1 MHPKGRGEGIT
12 YESDKF
18 KEDKIMPNPQI
29 SAVSQERKNK
39 ILNVYGPKGQVVA
52 GKADDYKHV
61 EPNAAKEY
69 NSIELP
75 VPEGLTPEIV
85 AMVAMGA
92 AMDPEK
98 YDFSKNMT
106 ASSSRGDMTLFNQAF
121 HYTNITIS
129 DARSR
134 GFSDILLDSR
144 KEAKKALIAYQN
156 GDKSLVNKHL
166 KTLADHAK
174 KNQLDHISLKDH
186 HHDKDECS
194 YEMKIILGDMLG
206 NPNIDFASNFNETE
220 KMKLKSAGEQVR
232 AYDEFAPV
240 EDKLLSNNPPPAN
253 SEERKKAADDFLFGR
268 MLSNTEY
275 YDFNSTDM
283 VYNDTH
289 EIGKKYADSYAPGL
303 KKGGNLI
310 DTFNG
315 FSSRSKDPVER
326 ELCKKASAGSY
337 MDSINALENNYVSP
351 LDTYYING
359 TTEKLKEKYLPLLRE
374 LPEYKQIV
382 EAKDNKELSKA
393 INNANNISFEIF
405 KDTMPLDTT
414 LSDQLTKSG
423 DSYKKQMEKV
433 ERNMSHAV
441 CFENAKYFGEKI
453 KELDAD
459 TNPEFDK
466 TKAMLKAVYA
476 DLKQLNEEYDYTK
489 GPIIDSPGY
498 REKIDI
504 ANNIGATYDA
514 NLKAVNSFNENIELL
529 NSTPKSIFQ
538 SGHQDSAE
546 IRTLREKMLDL
557 KEIYCSFDHLSGDI
571 KNSPEYQQ
579 AAVEAYKASIA
590 YQKKVAKSNFGKQ
603 GWEPSSDMGKDRYK
617 GALAIEKLAMSIAPE
632 LITEELTLEEQ
643 RTQIENIN
651 NKNDFD
657 NKYKE
662 TVAELNEH
670 KQMRQANKNPSP
682 MEEFVA
688 KQQVAQNLAKI
699 IAIKTVNNKYES
711 AIKSGQIK
719 EIDNSSLFSMDVQTH
734 MKAIIERDDFQ
745 RMMQDNSVD
754 DLINAATVKN
764 GKGLMAKL
772 GEAHIKVGKEKAIEK
787 IREKK
792 APELEMKKPPVKFGM

>member
-1 MHPKGRGEGIT
+1 
-12 YESDKF
+12 
-18 KEDKIMPNPQI
+18 MPNPQI
-29 SAVSQERKNK
+29 SAASQKRKNK
-39 ILNVYGPKGQVVA
+39 ILNVYGPNGQVVE
-52 GKADDYKHV
+52 GYVDKFGNDVHV

-98 YDFSKNMT
+98 YDYSKKIT
-106 ASSSRGDMTLFNQAF
+106 ASSAGGDMTLFNQAF
-121 HYTNITIS
+121 HYTNITVS

-134 GFSDILLDSR
+134 DFSDILVDSR
-144 KEAKKALIAYQN
+144 KEAQKALIAYQN

-194 YEMKIILGDMLG
+194 YEMKIILGDMLN

-240 EDKLLSNNPPPAN
+240 EDKLLSDNPPPAN
-253 SEERKKAADDFLFGR
+253 SEDRKKAAEDYLFGR

-289 EIGKKYADSYAPGL
+289 DIAKKYAESYAPGL
-303 KKGGNLI
+303 KKDGNLI
-310 DTFNG
+310 DTFDG

-326 ELCKKASAGSY
+326 ELCSKAAAGSY
-337 MDSINALENNYVSP
+337 MDSINALENDYVSP

-382 EAKDNKELSKA
+382 AAKDNKELSKA

-405 KDTMPLDTT
+405 KDTMPLDTK
-414 LSDQLTKSG
+414 LSDELTKSG
-423 DSYKKQMEKV
+423 NSYKKQMEKV
-433 ERNMSHAV
+433 DHDMSHAV

-453 KELDAD
+453 NELDAD
-459 TNPEFDK
+459 TTPELDK
-466 TKAMLKAVYA
+466 TRALLKGVYT

-489 GPIIDSPGY
+489 GPIINSTGY
-498 REKIDI
+498 IEKIDI
-504 ANNIGATYDA
+504 AQKLGAVYDA
-514 NLKAVNSFNENIELL
+514 NLKAVNSFNENMGLL

-546 IRTLREKMLDL
+546 IRTLREKMLGL
-557 KEIYCSFDHLSGDI
+557 KELYCNFDHLSGNINDD
-571 KNSPEYQQ
+571 PEYQQ

-590 YQKKVAKSNFGKQ
+590 YQKKVAKGNFGKN

-632 LITEELTLEEQ
+632 LIAEELTLEEQ
-643 RTQIENIN
+643 RTQIESIN
-651 NKNDFD
+651 NKKDFD

-662 TVAELNEH
+662 TVEELNKH
-670 KQMRQANKNPSP
+670 RSMPITNNKPSP

-711 AIKSGQIK
+711 ALKNGQIK

-772 GEAHIKVGKEKAIEK
+772 GEAHIKVGKEKALEK

-792 APELEMKKPPVKFGM
+792 ANELQMDKAPVQPKLK

>member
-1 MHPKGRGEGIT
+1 
-12 YESDKF
+12 
-18 KEDKIMPNPQI
+18 MPNPQI
-29 SAVSQERKNK
+29 SAASQKRKNK
-39 ILNVYGPKGQVVA
+39 ILNVYGPKGQVVE
-52 GKADDYKHV
+52 GYVDKFGNDVHV

-98 YDFSKNMT
+98 YDYSKNMT
-106 ASSSRGDMTLFNQAF
+106 ASSAGGDMTLFNQAF
-121 HYTNITIS
+121 HYTNITVS

-134 GFSDILLDSR
+134 GFSDILVDSR
-144 KEAKKALIAYQN
+144 KEAQKALIAYQN

-194 YEMKIILGDMLG
+194 YEMKIILGDMLN

-220 KMKLKSAGEQVR
+220 KMKLKSAGEQIR

-240 EDKLLSNNPPPAN
+240 EDKLLSDNPPPAN
-253 SEERKKAADDFLFGR
+253 SEERKKAAEDYLFGR

-289 EIGKKYADSYAPGL
+289 DIGKKYVESYAPGL

-310 DTFNG
+310 DTFHG
-315 FSSRSKDPVER
+315 FSSRSKDPVEK
-326 ELCKKASAGSY
+326 ELCNKASVGSY
-337 MDSINALENNYVSP
+337 MDSIDALQNNYISP
-351 LDTYYING
+351 LDTYYIEG

-405 KDTMPLDTT
+405 KDKMPLDTK
-414 LSDQLTKSG
+414 LSDELTKSG

-433 ERNMSHAV
+433 DHDMSHAV

-453 KELDAD
+453 NELDAD
-459 TNPEFDK
+459 TSPELDK
-466 TKAMLKAVYA
+466 TRALLKAVYT

-489 GPIIDSPGY
+489 GPIINSTGY
-498 REKIDI
+498 IEKIDI
-504 ANNIGATYDA
+504 AKNISAVYDA
-514 NLKAVNSFNENIELL
+514 NLKAVNSFNENIALL

-557 KEIYCSFDHLSGDI
+557 KELYCSFDHLSGNINDD
-571 KNSPEYQQ
+571 PEYQQ

-590 YQKKVAKSNFGKQ
+590 YQKKVAKGSFGKK

-632 LITEELTLEEQ
+632 LIAEELTLEEQ
-643 RTQIENIN
+643 RTQIESIN

-662 TVAELNEH
+662 TVEELNKH
-670 KQMRQANKNPSP
+670 RPMPVTNNKPSP
-682 MEEFVA
+682 MEEFAA

-711 AIKSGQIK
+711 ALKIGQIK

-772 GEAHIKVGKEKAIEK
+772 GEAHIKVGKEKALEK

-792 APELEMKKPPVKFGM
+792 ANELQMDKAPVQPMLK

>member
-1 MHPKGRGEGIT
+1 
-12 YESDKF
+12 
-18 KEDKIMPNPQI
+18 MPNPQI
-29 SAVSQERKNK
+29 SAASQKRKNK
-39 ILNVYGPKGQVVA
+39 ILNAYGPKGQVVE
-52 GKADDYKHV
+52 GYVDKFGNDVHV

-98 YDFSKNMT
+98 YDYSKNMT
-106 ASSSRGDMTLFNQAF
+106 DSSAGGDMTLFNQAF
-121 HYTNITIS
+121 HYTNITTS

-134 GFSDILLDSR
+134 DFSDILVDSR
-144 KEAKKALIAYQN
+144 KEAQKALIAYQN

-194 YEMKIILGDMLG
+194 YEMKIILGDMLN

-220 KMKLKSAGEQVR
+220 KMKLKSAGEQVK

-240 EDKLLSNNPPPAN
+240 EAKLLSNNPPPAN
-253 SEERKKAADDFLFGR
+253 SEERKKAAEDYLFGR

-289 EIGKKYADSYAPGL
+289 DIAKKYAESYAPGL

-310 DTFNG
+310 DKFDG

-326 ELCKKASAGSY
+326 KLCSKASAGSY
-337 MDSINALENNYVSP
+337 MDSINALEKNYVSP

-414 LSDQLTKSG
+414 LSDELTKSG

-433 ERNMSHAV
+433 DHDMSHAV

-453 KELDAD
+453 KALDTDTTPELD
-459 TNPEFDK
+459 K
-466 TKAMLKAVYA
+466 TRALLKGVYT

-489 GPIIDSPGY
+489 GPIINSTGY
-498 REKIDI
+498 IEKIDN
-504 ANNIGATYDA
+504 AKNISAVYDA

-546 IRTLREKMLDL
+546 IRTLREKMLGL
-557 KEIYCSFDHLSGDI
+557 KELYCNFDHLSGNINDD
-571 KNSPEYQQ
+571 PEYQQ
-579 AAVEAYKASIA
+579 AAVEAYKASLA
-590 YQKKVAKSNFGKQ
+590 YQKKVAKGNFGKN
-603 GWEPSSDMGKDRYK
+603 GWEPSSDMGKDRFK

-632 LITEELTLEEQ
+632 LIAKEMTLEEQ
-643 RTQIENIN
+643 RTQIESIN

-662 TVAELNEH
+662 TVEELNKHRSMH
-670 KQMRQANKNPSP
+670 KTNNKPSP
-682 MEEFVA
+682 MEEFMA
-688 KQQVAQNLAKI
+688 KHQIAQNLAKI

-711 AIKSGQIK
+711 ALKNGQIK

-734 MKAIIERDDFQ
+734 MKTIIERDDFQ

-772 GEAHIKVGKEKAIEK
+772 GEAHIKVGKEKALEK

-792 APELEMKKPPVKFGM
+792 ANDLQMDKAPVQPKLK

>member
-1 MHPKGRGEGIT
+1 
-12 YESDKF
+12 
-18 KEDKIMPNPQI
+18 MPNPQI
-29 SAVSQERKNK
+29 SAASQKRKNK
-39 ILNVYGPKGQVVA
+39 ILNVYGPKGQVVV
-52 GKADDYKHV
+52 GKADNYKHV
-61 EPNAAKEY
+61 EPNAANEY

-92 AMDPEK
+92 AMDTEK
-98 YDFSKNMT
+98 YDYSKNLT
-106 ASSSRGDMTLFNQAF
+106 DSSAGGDRTLFNQAF
-121 HYTNITIS
+121 HYTNITTS
-129 DARSR
+129 DERSR
-134 GFSDILLDSR
+134 GFSEILVDSR

-186 HHDKDECS
+186 HNDKDECS
-194 YEMKIILGDMLG
+194 YEVKIILGDMLN

-220 KMKLKSAGEQVR
+220 KMKLKSAGEQIR

-240 EDKLLSNNPPPAN
+240 EDKLLSDNPPPAN

-268 MLSNTEY
+268 ILSNTEY
-275 YDFNSTDM
+275 YDFNSTDT
-283 VYNDTH
+283 VFNDTH
-289 EIGKKYADSYAPGL
+289 DIGKKYADSYAPGV
-303 KKGGNLI
+303 KKGGRLV
-310 DTFNG
+310 DTLHHVG
-315 FSSRSKDPVER
+315 ESSKDPVEKK
-326 ELCKKASAGSY
+326 LCKDASVDSF

-359 TTEKLKEKYLPLLRE
+359 TTEELKEKYLPLLRE

-393 INNANNISFEIF
+393 IDNAKNISFEIF
-405 KDTMPLDTT
+405 KDTMPLDTA
-414 LSDQLTKSG
+414 LSDQLTKS
-423 DSYKKQMEKV
+423 SNAYKEQMEKV
-433 ERNMSHAV
+433 ERDMSHAV

-459 TNPEFDK
+459 TTPELDK
-466 TKAMLKAVYA
+466 TRALLKAVYT

-489 GPIIDSPGY
+489 GPIINSTGY
-498 REKIDI
+498 IEKIDN
-504 ANNIGATYDA
+504 AKNISAVYDA
-514 NLKAVNSFNENIELL
+514 NLKAINSFKENIELL

-538 SGHQDSAE
+538 SGHQDSDE

-557 KEIYCSFDHLSGDI
+557 KEIYCNFDHLSGNINDD
-571 KNSPEYQQ
+571 PEYQQ
-579 AAVEAYKASIA
+579 AAYEAYKASIA
-590 YQKKVAKSNFGKQ
+590 YQKKVAKGNLNKK

-617 GALAIEKLAMSIAPE
+617 GALAIEKLAMSIAPDFIVE
-632 LITEELTLEEQ
+632 QLNAEAKSEEIQ
-643 RTQIENIN
+643 SIN

-662 TVAELNEH
+662 IAEKLSKH
-670 KQMRQANKNPSP
+670 KQIRQTDKKPSAL
-682 MEEFVA
+682 EEFAA
-688 KQQVAQNLAKI
+688 KDSISRDIAKL
-699 IAIKTVNNKYES
+699 IAIKVVNNLYEKD
-711 AIKSGQIK
+711 IKVGNIK
-719 EIDNSSLFSMDVQTH
+719 KIENSSKFSMEVQTH
-734 MKAIIERDDFQ
+734 MNDIIKRDDFQ

-772 GEAHIKVGKEKAIEK
+772 GEAHIKVGKEKALEK

-792 APELEMKKPPVKFGM
+792 ANDLQMDKAPAQPKLK